1 MKFELIKI
9 NQLSGRKTKIYSVL
23 LENENKSLFDR
34 FLEENTEKNQP
45 ELLEILQRINSIT
58 QKEGAKEHYF
68 KKAEGTLGDGVEA
81 LYDANNRKLRLY
93 CIRYGS
99 VVLVLG
105 GGGAKNVRALQDD
118 PQLKKENYVLR
129 QISKILSQ
137 AMKEGELQWNN
148 DFDDFKGNLTFDDN
162 ED

>member
-1 MKFELIKI
+1 MEKHQTTIKEI
-9 NQLSGRKTKIYSVL
+9 AQALSV
-23 LENENKSLFDR
+23 
-34 FLEENTEKNQP
+34 
-45 ELLEILQRINSIT
+45 SIST
-58 QKEGAKEHYF
+58 
-68 KKAEGTLGDGVEA
+68 V
-81 LYDANNRKLRLY
+81 
-93 CIRYGS
+93 S
-99 VVLVLG
+99 
-105 GGGAKNVRALQDD
+105 RALQDD